1 MAFWGNITLWSE
13 QMKTLLPAT
22 IAAAACVLLSSAGM
36 AGQPGTSNGVNCGTT
51 AFNTPGEGMGVQDR
65 RSLPSPCSPPGG
77 HSQFLFTQT
86 PYRWWQQLSS
96 NKQSEGDLSVRHRL
110 LESADALI
118 HGIDPAAPCSSAG
131 AAGMIGQRGGE
142 MIRPS
147 LALA

>member
-65 RSLPSPCSPPGG
+65 RSLPSPCSPPGE

-86 PYRWWQQLSS
+86 RLPVVATTLKQQAIRRRPLSTT
-96 NKQSEGDLSVRHRL
+96 
-110 LESADALI
+110 
-118 HGIDPAAPCSSAG
+118 
-131 AAGMIGQRGGE
+131 
-142 MIRPS
+142 S
-147 LALA
+147 LA